1 LIEFNYI
8 CFVTLNLLGL
18 QIKGGMSFEERVL
31 EIIREST
38 KKSGGIVQSE
48 LWRILGIDSREG
60 SKLIARLMR
69 KGLLMR
75 EAITYKG
82 KKTYILRYADNTRAP
97 VSVSVNLNPVVEVP
111 CFACK
116 QINRCSIGGYYDPT
130 RCPLLTRYLLSM
142 NIRRT
147 LSLTP

>member
-1 LIEFNYI
+1 
-8 CFVTLNLLGL
+8 
-18 QIKGGMSFEERVL
+18 MSFEEKVL

-38 KKSGGIVQSE
+38 KKSGGIIQSE

-69 KGLLMR
+69 KGLLTR

-97 VSVSVNLNPVVEVP
+97 INVFINLNPVVEVP

-116 QINRCSIGGYYDPT
+116 HINRCSIGGYYDPT

-142 NIRRT
+142 NTRKT
-147 LSLTP
+147 SSLIQ

>member
-1 LIEFNYI
+1 MIEFNYI
-8 CFVTLNLLGL
+8 CFVTLDLLGL

-82 KKTYILRYADNTRAP
+82 KKTYILRYADNT
-97 VSVSVNLNPVVEVP
+97 
-111 CFACK
+111 
-116 QINRCSIGGYYDPT
+116 
-130 RCPLLTRYLLSM
+130 
-142 NIRRT
+142 
-147 LSLTP
+147 

>member
-1 LIEFNYI
+1 
-8 CFVTLNLLGL
+8 
-18 QIKGGMSFEERVL
+18 ML
-31 EIIREST
+31 EIIKDST

-69 KGLLMR
+69 KGLLTR
-75 EAITYKG
+75 EAVTHKG
-82 KKTYILRYADNTRAP
+82 KKTYVLRYADSTRAP
-97 VSVSVNLNPVVEVP
+97 VSISINLNPIVEVP

-130 RCPLLTRYLLSM
+130 RCSLLTRYLLSLSV
-142 NIRRT
+142 RRGI
-147 LSLTP
+147 SVW